1 MNSDSNIYVCTSG
14 RIYTCRLLI
23 GAMQGSK
30 LSKSRINLVEVQ
42 DISSN
47 AAASNGQK
55 KISQCLKKKKYL
67 RKIILTKTFEIPIG
81 ELSVSH
87 KSSGITLS

>member
-55 KISQCLKKKKYL
+55 KKNLSMPEEE
-67 RKIILTKTFEIPIG
+67 KIFE
-81 ELSVSH
+81 ENYSNKNL
-87 KSSGITLS
+87 

>member
-1 MNSDSNIYVCTSG
+1 MNSDSNIYVCISG

-55 KISQCLKKKKYL
+55 KNLSMPEEE
-67 RKIILTKTFEIPIG
+67 KIFE
-81 ELSVSH
+81 ENYSNKNL
-87 KSSGITLS
+87 

>member
-55 KISQCLKKKKYL
+55 KNLSMPEEE
-67 RKIILTKTFEIPIG
+67 KIFE
-81 ELSVSH
+81 ENYSNKNL
-87 KSSGITLS
+87 